1 MDTKIC
7 EKKVILIINR
17 LNSDS
22 RVLAHHGKYRHGD
35 VWKRVIAV
43 ILQLSCVECGK
54 MKTFFFDRMKQNLQ
68 LTEIS
73 QWRVMI
79 VLTERRSSNNVN
91 YKAAHGVL
99 LVSQGEIDTA
109 KNKEYNYIVPD

>member
-1 MDTKIC
+1 
-7 EKKVILIINR
+7 
-17 LNSDS
+17 
-22 RVLAHHGKYRHGD
+22 
-35 VWKRVIAV
+35 
-43 ILQLSCVECGK
+43 
-54 MKTFFFDRMKQNLQ
+54 
-68 LTEIS
+68 
-73 QWRVMI
+73 MI